1 MWVNIN
7 FPPGISMNES
17 RRLSAMMRDVLR
29 NSEVVR
35 TVTSKAGRPDDGTD
49 PKPINMTEFF
59 VDLKPPAEWPQELT
73 PKRSTDQFSQKLSVL
88 PGVGGS
94 FPQPL
99 RTTVRES
106 TSKSNGSIVTKL

>member
-49 PKPINMTEFF
+49 PKPINLTEFF
-59 VDLKPPAEWPQELT
+59 VDLKPPAEWPQGLRREK
-73 PKRSTDQFSQKLSVL
+73 PIEQFSQEVSVL
-88 PGVGGS
+88 AGAGLSFSQPVGDNGVGSGS
-94 FPQPL
+94 PIE
-99 RTTVRES
+99 RR
-106 TSKSNGSIVTKL
+106 